1 MFLLPNLPS
10 EFSQL
15 TELQQVEFRREGAE
29 AHAIYSCILMWC
41 KLVLGLAVGSQHLW
55 GMSGLRS
62 LFVKHPPIFGLKNV
76 SK

>member
-29 AHAIYSCILMWC
+29 AHAIYSSILMWS
-41 KLVLGLAVGSQHLW
+41 KLVLGLAIGSQYLW
-55 GMSGLRS
+55 EMSGLRS
-62 LFVKHPPIFGLKNV
+62 LFGQASPNFCF
-76 SK
+76 

>member
-29 AHAIYSCILMWC
+29 AQAIYSSILMWS
-41 KLVLGLAVGSQHLW
+41 KLVLGLAIGSQYLW
-55 GMSGLRS
+55 GMSSLRS
-62 LFVKHPPIFGLKNV
+62 LFGQASPNFCF
-76 SK
+76 